1 MLDSRTRQPLFR
13 KAGKSVANQTE
24 PVPPNANTQLDTID
38 DNGHAASNDGP
49 PAKKP
54 RHGMVDNA
62 SYKDDSE
69 LAQSLCLALSQAG
82 TRIKTMGM
90 PGWWSDIERFRPKG
104 GSLHDTDAAL
114 CVEELDESC
123 ERYSTSLVYRASM
136 TWIIRCF
143 LEIIRR
149 VFHRRSR
156 ANAKKHGEDKA
167 NREQRYRVGELI
179 IAITK
184 PLHARYGRKAYTLYA
199 LLAGQSLSMIRSQST
214 MTLIQ
219 QSDGEFRSQGGLLE
233 KIFQATNAPTSV
245 PNRDNSS
252 HIGV

>member
-1 MLDSRTRQPLFR
+1 MILTMDSRTRQPLLR

-24 PVPPNANTQLDTID
+24 PVRPNAITHLNTID
-38 DNGHAASNDGP
+38 DNRHAASNDGP

-54 RHGMVDNA
+54 RHGTVNNA
-62 SYKDDSE
+62 SYKDDSK
-69 LAQSLCLALSQAG
+69 LAQSLCLALSQAA

-90 PGWWSDIERFRPKG
+90 PGWWSDIERLKPKG
-104 GSLHDTDAAL
+104 GSLHDTDVAL
-114 CVEELDESC
+114 CVEELDRNC

-149 VFHRRSR
+149 ALHRRSR
-156 ANAKKHGEDKA
+156 ANAKKHGEDKP

-199 LLAGQSLSMIRSQST
+199 LLAGQSFSMIRSQST
-214 MTLIQ
+214 MTLIK
-219 QSDGEFRSQGGLLE
+219 QSDGEF
-233 KIFQATNAPTSV
+233 
-245 PNRDNSS
+245 
-252 HIGV
+252 